1 MTEAEWTACTDPT
14 PMLAFLRDQMKSR
27 KMRLF
32 ACSCCRHIWHRLI
45 DERSRNAVEAAERY
59 AERLITHVDLKRAW
73 GEASEAFQGSLV
85 THYGQ
90 SKAALAAK
98 HAADPSCSSLVEAVS
113 YAARV
118 GYSQKEFD
126 AEKAIQATLLQ
137 DLVGNPFRPVS
148 VASSWL
154 AWNEGTV
161 VKLAKAIYED
171 RAFDRLPILAD
182 ALEEAGCQDQDILD
196 HCRQPGEHV
205 RGCWVID
212 LLLGKA

>member
-1 MTEAEWTACTDPT
+1 
-14 PMLAFLRDQMKSR
+14 MLDFLRDQMNSR

-59 AERLITHVDLKRAW
+59 AEGLITHADLKRAW
-73 GEASEAFQGSLV
+73 VEASEALQGSLV
-85 THYGQ
+85 THSGQ
-90 SKAALAAK
+90 SRAAIVAK
-98 HAADPSCSSLVEAVS
+98 HAADPARSSLAEAVS
-113 YAARV
+113 DAARV
-118 GYSQKEFD
+118 GYSQKELD
-126 AEKAIQATLLQ
+126 TEKATQATLLH

-148 VASSWL
+148 VTSSWL
-154 AWNEGTV
+154 AWNDGTV
-161 VKLAKAIYED
+161 VKLAEAIYED

-182 ALEEAGCQDQDILD
+182 ALEEAGCDDADILG

-212 LLLGKA
+212 LLLGKS